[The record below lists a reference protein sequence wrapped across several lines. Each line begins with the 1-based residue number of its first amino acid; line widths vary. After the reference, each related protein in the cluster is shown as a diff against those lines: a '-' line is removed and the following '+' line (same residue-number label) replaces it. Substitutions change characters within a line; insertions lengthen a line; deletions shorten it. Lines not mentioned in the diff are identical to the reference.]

1 MFHGMYLESRNQ
13 LQEAP
18 QPNKTSTIT
27 RTSTPMY
34 EGEAPTPAFT
44 PKQHVVD
51 IRPES
56 QQNAAVAPS
65 PQATY
70 TRLEKHG
77 GGKVSLFFLRFL
89 LLHYFTSVC
98 LACVYIDIK
107 YQILKIPCPQ
117 AWP

>member
-1 MFHGMYLESRNQ
+1 MYLESRNQ

-18 QPNKTSTIT
+18 QPNKMSTIT

-70 TRLEKHG
+70 TRLEKHASG
-77 GGKVSLFFLRFL
+77 NV
-89 LLHYFTSVC
+89 
-98 LACVYIDIK
+98 
-107 YQILKIPCPQ
+107 
-117 AWP
+117 